1 MFSQFPLEKAKVVF
15 LITLLSWG
23 NQLAFTSGAKIRLHL
38 ENSYIFL
45 TFSNIGHMMI
55 TLVMTTGK
63 LGSALSSY

>member
-15 LITLLSWG
+15 LITLLSSG
-23 NQLAFTSGAKIRLHL
+23 NQLASTSGAKIRLHL